1 MITIGLGFAVSCAT
15 ILVVFETVDWTGDEP
30 GASLCGLLRGRTRGI
45 ISEAKPLRSS
55 PLLGGR
61 QTSGLDT
68 KSLLPS
74 PSVANGKQ
82 SPSVSTI

>member
-30 GASLCGLLRGRTRGI
+30 GASLCGLMRGWTLGI
-45 ISEAKPLRSS
+45 ICEAKPLRSS

-68 KSLLPS
+68 KAPLLS
-74 PSVANGKQ
+74 PSIAEEKQ
-82 SPSVSTI
+82 LHPVSTI